1 MRDRHRPVGRDF
13 PQRGRTEAGVLR
25 VVEIVFDHA
34 GVVGIDEVHV
44 RQIGVGLEAAAQRAN
59 GHAVRTDGPGRT
71 EARAFAGVAGARD
84 IVDIAALIVE
94 IDHTTQR
101 EGVGDGHIDHRIDL
115 VARLAALGE
124 GHAGV
129 EPGIEAAK
137 VGLVGNQANDAR
149 LRTGTEQRT
158 LRTREHFDPRQIGGI
173 DIEVAARLRERLLVE
188 IHGDVRRETR
198 DARGGEV
205 GRGRGEAANIDRAL
219 ARAATARS
227 DGRQLLEVILEG
239 VDGELFEPFFADRGN
254 RDGHVLQI
262 FAALLRGDDDDVDA
276 ALAFLGGRCGVLRRN
291 RRGGCNSQRAQ
302 RRTAYKI
309 FHFGKPSLSIM
320 SQLPRG
326 QTPVRPAKTGRE
338 FRLNSSPSKAVTS

>member
-1 MRDRHRPVGRDF
+1 M
-13 PQRGRTEAGVLR
+13 R

-34 GVVGIDEVHV
+34 GVIGIDEVHV
-44 RQIGVGLEAAAQRAN
+44 RQIGVGLEAAAQRADR
-59 GHAVRTDGPGRT
+59 HAVRTHGPGRA
-71 EARAFAGVAGARD
+71 EAGAFAGVAGARD
-84 IVDIAALIVE
+84 IVDVTALVVE
-94 IDHTTQR
+94 INHTTQR

-129 EPGIEAAK
+129 EPGIEAAE
-137 VGLVGNQANDAR
+137 VGLVGDQADDAG
-149 LRTGTEQRT
+149 LRASAEQRT
-158 LRTREHFDPRQIGGI
+158 LRTREHLDARQIGGI
-173 DIEVAARLRERLLVE
+173 DIEVAARLRERLFVE
-188 IHGDVRRETR
+188 IHGDIGREAR

-276 ALAFLGGRCGVLRRN
+276 ALPLFGCRSHVLRGHGRCG
-291 RRGGCNSQRAQ
+291 CDSQRAK
-302 RRTAYKI
+302 RRAADEI
-309 FHFGKPSLSIM
+309 FHVGDSLI
-320 SQLPRG
+320 LD
-326 QTPVRPAKTGRE
+326 
-338 FRLNSSPSKAVTS
+338 